1 MQTASLTVFSANNLP
16 DTMLEPKL
24 YKILETKLHAQS
36 LQVIQYELDY
46 LLDNQNAI
54 VCVKISRER
63 AIEVY
68 KNFIAN
74 AKSGIYHK
82 NKPKKQEGKWIPC

>member
-1 MQTASLTVFSANNLP
+1 MQTATTINEFNQANLP

-24 YKILETKLHAQS
+24 YKILESKLHTHS

-46 LLDNQNAI
+46 LQNNPKAI
-54 VCVKISRER
+54 VCVKITRER

-82 NKPKKQEGKWIPC
+82 NKTKK